1 MARTGEKKGPRSR
14 DVELEKDRACNV
26 GAVGIERLQV
36 LGLENKI
43 WRGLRAGRGR
53 RGGAKTGRQGLHM
66 LDGLFAGSYMVFTYN
81 SCQLGLPSMF
91 GNESISQSCLVNID

>member
-53 RGGAKTGRQGLHM
+53 RGGGQDRQ
-66 LDGLFAGSYMVFTYN
+66 AGSSHAGWIV
-81 SCQLGLPSMF
+81 CR
-91 GNESISQSCLVNID
+91 